1 MVGTRRRPSKSPARS
16 SPTRKSPPPRAKS
29 PAKPSP
35 ARSAPASTK
44 STTATYQLTLIYLA
58 CFLDYFAVAL
68 VVPNLVHRWKALG
81 VSPEALGL
89 VQSIYSGSQIVGG
102 LLIGYL
108 GDRGLGRKGVLLLS
122 FAGAGVSYFLVGYA
136 DSVALLALSRVVVG
150 LVKQT
155 QTCSTALITA
165 ISSDGDRAKA
175 LGRLQSASTL
185 AFVVGQ
191 SFGQL
196 LIDNFGR
203 SIPCYFAASLYI
215 VDFAVVY
222 ALLQVPKAAA
232 PPKKAAAAAAAK
244 GGGRLGGVRSA
255 FRGEGGRVL
264 AFRLAYAFLMRGT
277 YMGHAL
283 YEKERWGYSGYLASY
298 KTVLG
303 LFVNSLVVGPLA
315 AAFPERALLLGALAV
330 ACLNSASEALHSS
343 YIAYVAVNT
352 LLATILSAVTRISLA
367 SLFSK
372 SVPRESMGLV
382 LGVFDVLSSAC
393 GVVAP
398 LYGGIVTGRA
408 GYGAQPL
415 VAAGH
420 FAVLTALAT
429 VLVPAPKGKAKAH

>member
-1 MVGTRRRPSKSPARS
+1 MVATRSRRSKSPARS
-16 SPTRKSPPPRAKS
+16 SPARTSPPARIKS
-29 PAKPSP
+29 PAKSSP
-35 ARSAPASTK
+35 ARSAPASSK
-44 STTATYQLTLIYLA
+44 SSSATYQLTLIYLA

-429 VLVPAPKGKAKAH
+429 VLVPSPKAKAKTN

>member
-1 MVGTRRRPSKSPARS
+1 MVATRSRRSKSPARS
-16 SPTRKSPPPRAKS
+16 SPARTSPTARAKS
-29 PAKPSP
+29 PAKTSSK
-35 ARSAPASTK
+35 RSAPAAPTS
-44 STTATYQLTLIYLA
+44 STATYQLTLIYLA

-232 PPKKAAAAAAAK
+232 PPKKRAAAAK
-244 GGGRLGGVRSA
+244 GGGRLSGVRSA

-372 SVPRESMGLV
+372 SVPKESMGLV

-429 VLVPAPKGKAKAH
+429 VLVPSPKVKAKRE

>member
-1 MVGTRRRPSKSPARS
+1 M
-16 SPTRKSPPPRAKS
+16 
-29 PAKPSP
+29 
-35 ARSAPASTK
+35 
-44 STTATYQLTLIYLA
+44 
-58 CFLDYFAVAL
+58 
-68 VVPNLVHRWKALG
+68 PNLVHRWKALG

-232 PPKKAAAAAAAK
+232 PPKKKAAAAAAK

-372 SVPRESMGLV
+372 SVPKESMGLV

>member
-1 MVGTRRRPSKSPARS
+1 MATRSRRSKSPART
-16 SPTRKSPPPRAKS
+16 SPTRKSPPARAKS

-35 ARSAPASTK
+35 ARSAPAASK
-44 STTATYQLTLIYLA
+44 SSSATYQLTLIYLA

-122 FAGAGVSYFLVGYA
+122 FAGAGVSYFIVGYA

-165 ISSDGDRAKA
+165 ISSDGDRARA

-232 PPKKAAAAAAAK
+232 PPKKAAAAAAAAK

-372 SVPRESMGLV
+372 SVPKESMGLV

-429 VLVPAPKGKAKAH
+429 VLVPAPKGKAKAA

>member
-1 MVGTRRRPSKSPARS
+1 MVATRSRRSKSPART
-16 SPTRKSPPPRAKS
+16 SPARKSPPARAKS
-29 PAKPSP
+29 PTKPSP
-35 ARSAPASTK
+35 ARSAPASSK
-44 STTATYQLTLIYLA
+44 SSSATYQLTLIYLA

-232 PPKKAAAAAAAK
+232 PPKKKAAAAAAK

-372 SVPRESMGLV
+372 CVPRESMGLV

-429 VLVPAPKGKAKAH
+429 VLVPSPKAKAH

>member
-1 MVGTRRRPSKSPARS
+1 MKS
-16 SPTRKSPPPRAKS
+16 
-29 PAKPSP
+29 SP
-35 ARSAPASTK
+35 ARSAPAAPTS
-44 STTATYQLTLIYLA
+44 SSATYQLTLIYLA

-222 ALLQVPKAAA
+222 ALLKVPKAAA

-398 LYGGIVTGRA
+398 LYGGIVTDRA

>member
-1 MVGTRRRPSKSPARS
+1 MVATRSRRSKSPARS
-16 SPTRKSPPPRAKS
+16 SPARTSPPARIKS
-29 PAKPSP
+29 PAKSSP
-35 ARSAPASTK
+35 ARSAPASSK
-44 STTATYQLTLIYLA
+44 PSSATYQLTLIYLA

-232 PPKKAAAAAAAK
+232 PPKKAAAAAAK

-429 VLVPAPKGKAKAH
+429 VLVPSPKAKAQ

>member
-1 MVGTRRRPSKSPARS
+1 MVATRSRRSKSPARS
-16 SPTRKSPPPRAKS
+16 SPARSSSPVRAKS
-29 PAKPSP
+29 PAKSP
-35 ARSAPASTK
+35 PKRSAPAAPTS
-44 STTATYQLTLIYLA
+44 STATYQLTLIYLA

-232 PPKKAAAAAAAK
+232 PPKKAAAAAAK

-372 SVPRESMGLV
+372 SVPKESMGLV

-429 VLVPAPKGKAKAH
+429 VLVPSPKAKAH

>member
-1 MVGTRRRPSKSPARS
+1 M
-16 SPTRKSPPPRAKS
+16 
-29 PAKPSP
+29 
-35 ARSAPASTK
+35 
-44 STTATYQLTLIYLA
+44 
-58 CFLDYFAVAL
+58 
-68 VVPNLVHRWKALG
+68 PNLVHRWKALG

-222 ALLQVPKAAA
+222 ALLQVPRRRRAEEDGGG
-232 PPKKAAAAAAAK
+232 AAAK
-244 GGGRLGGVRSA
+244 GGGLGGCAALPR
-255 FRGEGGRVL
+255 RGRRVL

-330 ACLNSASEALHSS
+330 ACLNSASEAVHSS

-429 VLVPAPKGKAKAH
+429 VLVPRPKGKAKAH

>member
-1 MVGTRRRPSKSPARS
+1 M
-16 SPTRKSPPPRAKS
+16 
-29 PAKPSP
+29 
-35 ARSAPASTK
+35 
-44 STTATYQLTLIYLA
+44 
-58 CFLDYFAVAL
+58 
-68 VVPNLVHRWKALG
+68 PNLVHRWKALG

-232 PPKKAAAAAAAK
+232 PPKKAAAAK

>member
-1 MVGTRRRPSKSPARS
+1 MVATRSRRSKSPART
-16 SPTRKSPPPRAKS
+16 SPARKSPPARAKS
-29 PAKPSP
+29 PAKSSP
-35 ARSAPASTK
+35 ARSAPASSK
-44 STTATYQLTLIYLA
+44 PSSATYQLTLIYLA

-68 VVPNLVHRWKALG
+68 VVPILVHRWKALG

-232 PPKKAAAAAAAK
+232 PPKKAAAAAK

-429 VLVPAPKGKAKAH
+429 VLVPAPKGKAKAQ

>member
-1 MVGTRRRPSKSPARS
+1 MVASSRRSKSPAKS
-16 SPTRKSPPPRAKS
+16 SPARKSPPARAKS
-29 PAKPSP
+29 PAKTSP
-35 ARSAPASTK
+35 ARSAPAAPKPS
-44 STTATYQLTLIYLA
+44 TATYQLTLIYLA

-232 PPKKAAAAAAAK
+232 PPKKRAAAAAAK

-429 VLVPAPKGKAKAH
+429 VLVPSPKGKAKNE

>member
-1 MVGTRRRPSKSPARS
+1 MVATRRRPSRSPART
-16 SPTRKSPPPRAKS
+16 SPARKSPPARAKS
-29 PAKPSP
+29 PAKSSP
-35 ARSAPASTK
+35 ARSAPASSK
-44 STTATYQLTLIYLA
+44 SSSATYQLTLIYLA

-122 FAGAGVSYFLVGYA
+122 FAGAGASYFLVGYA

-175 LGRLQSASTL
+175 LGRLTSASTL

-232 PPKKAAAAAAAK
+232 PPKKAAAAAAK

-429 VLVPAPKGKAKAH
+429 VLVPAPKGKAKAQ